1 MANVKFY
8 RGVKDNYRPSG
19 AHADGLYYATDTH
32 EVFMNGV
39 SYGNVADL
47 RLQKATSGAGTQESP
62 YVWKNATTLYWG
74 GHYRF
79 ATSGTEGNDGVIT
92 GAVTAFEFDT
102 PAAKS
107 GGYLAFDSNGTNLD
121 IASGKIAD
129 GDTSTEDHDKLATK
143 GYVDTLSTDL
153 AGALLSVAGN
163 ATTTVAGDTL
173 SLTKDANSQIYSG
186 DLTFTKKDSD
196 TPQTIKVQFNAAEF
210 VKDSYLTGVTY
221 YQTEPSGQGAPTVP
235 AGTTFPALYFQF
247 NTSGGAS
254 NFWVELND
262 LVDNYTGSASI
273 DITSHVVSAKV
284 TANGGLQIVADSS
297 ANAND
302 GGLAVKTA
310 DTSLTTSS
318 AGLAVKTA
326 TKKGLETVAN
336 TSSQAD
342 GGLAVKLEAD
352 GGIAFDSTNGGLEI
366 KPKSN
371 SGIEVTNDGV
381 AVKPGAGLQTDST
394 GVSVKLHE
402 TSNTNDSGLT
412 ATSADGLIVNTNGTY
427 VTKNNNN
434 IDLATAKIEGYNAS
448 ATDQT
453 DNNLASKKY
462 VDSQLAAGLVWI
474 EVTGE

>member
-8 RGVKDNYRPSG
+8 RGLKAKYSYSVDGGTASG
-19 AHADGLYYATDTH
+19 THVDGLYYATDTH
-32 EVFMNGV
+32 EIFMNGV
-39 SYGNVADL
+39 SYGNVKDL
-47 RLQKATSGAGTQESP
+47 RLQKRSGSAEP
-62 YVWKNATTLYWG
+62 YTWADASTLYWG

-79 ATSGTEGNDGVIT
+79 ATSDGN
-92 GAVTAFEFDT
+92 AVAFEFDT
-102 PAAKS
+102 PTAKS
-107 GGYLAFDSNGTNLD
+107 GGYLKVDSNGTNLEID
-121 IASGKIAD
+121 STKIAD
-129 GDTSTEDHDKLATK
+129 GDAGTTGHDKLATK
-143 GYVDTLSTDL
+143 GYVDDLSTAL

-163 ATTTVAGDTL
+163 AKSDPSGDVYDVL

-186 DLTFTKKDSD
+186 DLTFTKEGSD
-196 TPQTIKVQFNAAEF
+196 DPQTITVQFDAANF

-221 YQTEPSGQGAPTVP
+221 YQTEPTGQGAPVVPSGTV
-235 AGTTFPALYFQF
+235 FPALYFKF
-247 NTSGGAS
+247 ETSGGAS
-254 NFWVELND
+254 NFWVSVANLFDDYN
-262 LVDNYTGSASI
+262 GSASI
-273 DITSHVVSAKV
+273 DITNHVINAKV
-284 TANGGLQIVADSS
+284 TANGGLQIVANSS

-336 TSSQAD
+336 TSGQTD
-342 GGLAVKLEAD
+342 GGLAVKLETD

-371 SGIEVTNDGV
+371 SGIEVTSDGV
-381 AVKPGAGLQTDST
+381 AVKTGAGLQTDST

-402 TSNTNDSGLT
+402 TSSTNDSGLT
-412 ATSADGLIVNTNGTY
+412 ATSADGLIVNTGGTY
-427 VTKNNNN
+427 VTKSSNN

-462 VDSQLAAGLVWI
+462 VDSQLTAGLIWN
-474 EVTGE
+474 EVS